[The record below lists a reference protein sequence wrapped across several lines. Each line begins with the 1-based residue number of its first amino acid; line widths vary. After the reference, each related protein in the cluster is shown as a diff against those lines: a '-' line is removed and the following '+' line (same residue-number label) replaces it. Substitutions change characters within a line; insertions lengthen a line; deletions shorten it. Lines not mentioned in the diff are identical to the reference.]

1 MTTTTTEI
9 GGTLTSPR
17 SKVCAALVAAQA
29 DLRNPPKDKTANT
42 GTYSYKYAD
51 LASILDLVR
60 PTLAKHGLAITQDV
74 VMQDGR
80 LLIYTRLIHSSGECL
95 DFGPLAGQVGT
106 SWQQTGGGITYA
118 RRYALQA
125 VLGLQSED
133 DTDAAPEAP
142 PASAKGKQRLQAVEQ
157 AKASDEDVARWL
169 DLIAAASTFVELKS
183 IADEIAN
190 FTIAKEARDHLK
202 STWAARKA
210 EVVQ

>member
-1 MTTTTTEI
+1 MTTTTTTEI
-9 GGTLTSPR
+9 GGTLTAPR

-60 PTLAKHGLAITQDV
+60 PILAKHGLAITQDV

-95 DFGPLAGQVGT
+95 DFGPLAGQVGS

-133 DTDAAPEAP
+133 DTDAAEAP
-142 PASAKGKQRLQAVEQ
+142 PAKGKQRLQSLEQ
-157 AKASDEDVARWL
+157 SKATDEDIQRWAQ
-169 DLIAAASTFVELKS
+169 LIDAATNFVELKS
-183 IADEIAN
+183 IADEIAAHDVGKAERGDLVERW
-190 FTIAKEARDHLK
+190 T
-202 STWAARKA
+202 ARKA

>member
-9 GGTLTSPR
+9 GGTLAAPR

-42 GTYSYKYAD
+42 GTYSYRYAD

-60 PTLAKHGLAITQDV
+60 PVLAKHGLAITQDV
-74 VMQDGR
+74 RMEDGR
-80 LLIYTRLIHSSGECL
+80 LLILTTLLHSSGESL
-95 DFGPLAGQVGT
+95 QYGPLAGQVGS

-125 VLGLQSED
+125 ILGIAADED
-133 DTDAAPEAP
+133 DDAATAPP

-169 DLIAAASTFVELKS
+169 DLIAAASTWVELKS

-190 FTIAKEARDHLK
+190 FQIAKAARDHLK
-202 STWAARKA
+202 ATWAARKA